1 MNAHGKNSVLIAI
14 LAQRT
19 ANNITTGGDGYISTA
34 TLSFDV
40 GLNTRTIRRALDEA
54 VETGLAE
61 RRYNGIGKTYS
72 YRIKGPACS

>member
-1 MNAHGKNSVLIAI
+1 MNKASVLIEI
-14 LAQRT
+14 LTNRT
-19 ANNITTGGDGYISTA
+19 EKNISTGGDGYISTA

-40 GLNTRTIRRALDEA
+40 GLNTRTIRRALDKA

-61 RRYNGIGKTYS
+61 RRYNGIGKPYS